1 MKIFPHDTTFHGI
14 SPHGA
19 RVDYSIRR
27 AQIEGPGN
35 AKYSSSWTN
44 AKGCTPTYIY
54 IYINKKQ
61 ETLGIWP
68 IKTTSSTKQELGRV
82 EPTQWMCQ

>member
-1 MKIFPHDTTFHGI
+1 MVPGLTTASAEHKLKDLEM
-14 SPHGA
+14 
-19 RVDYSIRR
+19 RSIR
-27 AQIEGPGN
+27 QVGPMQ
-35 AKYSSSWTN
+35 KDVHRH
-44 AKGCTPTYIY
+44 TYIY